1 MAAVLRFRADALVRV
16 LARADV
22 RLRALAELV
31 RELAELRRLAVPR
44 VLAVL
49 RLRPDDTERVDTL
62 AFVLLRQLAR
72 RARAVLRRAPDF
84 RANARPR
91 LTPQPTER

>member
-1 MAAVLRFRADALVRV
+1 MAAVLRFRTDALGRV

-31 RELAELRRLAVPR
+31 RELAVFRRFAVLR

-49 RLRPDDTERVDTL
+49 RLRLDDTVRVDTL
-62 AFVLLRQLAR
+62 AFELLRQLAL